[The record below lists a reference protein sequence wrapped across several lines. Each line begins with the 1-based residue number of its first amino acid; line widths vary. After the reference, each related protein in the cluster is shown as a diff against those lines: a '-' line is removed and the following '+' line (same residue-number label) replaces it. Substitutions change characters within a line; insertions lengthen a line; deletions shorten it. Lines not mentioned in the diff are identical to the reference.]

1 MLFVSNVYPNLFM
14 AGLYIHIPFC
24 KQKCHYCNFYSIASV
39 RNKPQ
44 MVEAIVDELQLAKDY
59 LAGESLKT
67 IYFGG
72 GTPSLLNEHEL
83 NQIFDSIY
91 KHFRVEPDA
100 EITLEANPDDLNA
113 KKTDIIKR
121 SPVNRLSIGVQSF
134 HDDDLLA
141 LNRIH
146 SSQQAII
153 AIEKMQDEGITNL
166 SIDLIYGIPGLTETK
181 WHHNLETFHNLG
193 LPHLSAY
200 SLTVEAHTTL
210 DWLIRKGRSLP
221 VNEEESIHH
230 FKILQHYAAIQG
242 YVQYEISNFCLPGMH
257 SRHNSA
263 YWSGENYLGVGPAAH
278 SFDGNSRRWNI
289 ANSMAYIQAIY
300 SGKLNYEEEILTEK
314 QKFNE
319 YVLTSLRTIKGCD
332 LALIETRFGHDY
344 RESIETAVNR
354 NRASGKYILKN
365 NHLILTPEGM
375 LFADGIASDLFM
387 VEE

>member
-1 MLFVSNVYPNLFM
+1 M

-39 RNKPQ
+39 RNKSQ
-44 MVEAIVDELQLAKDY
+44 IVEAIVKELELAKEY
-59 LAGESLKT
+59 LAGEPLKT

-72 GTPSLLNEHEL
+72 GTPSLLDEHEL
-83 NQIFDSIY
+83 NDIFDSIN

-100 EITLEANPDDLNA
+100 EITLEANPDDLNTEKA
-113 KKTDIIKR
+113 DIINR

-146 SSQQAII
+146 TSRQAIK
-153 AIEKMQDEGITNL
+153 AIETMQDKGITNI
-166 SIDLIYGIPGLTETK
+166 SIDLIYGIPGLTDPK
-181 WHHNLETFHNLG
+181 WHQNLETFQNLG

-210 DWLIRKGRSLP
+210 DWLIKKGRSRP
-221 VNEEESIHH
+221 VNEEESINH
-230 FKILQHYAAIQG
+230 FKILQHFAAGQG
-242 YVQYEISNFCLPGMH
+242 YVQYEISNFCLPGMQ

-263 YWSGENYLGVGPAAH
+263 YWSGEKYLGIGPAAH
-278 SFDGNSRRWNI
+278 SFNGNSRRWNI
-289 ANSMAYIQAIY
+289 ANSMLYINSI
-300 SGKLNYEEEILTEK
+300 STGILNYEEEILTKK

-332 LALIETRFGHDY
+332 LDFIENHFGIDY

-354 NRASGKYILKN
+354 NTVSGRYILKDD
-365 NHLILTPEGM
+365 HLILTPEGM
-375 LFADGIASDLFM
+375 LFADGIASDLFI
-387 VEE
+387 VES